1 MGQCKQGGSEKAKEA
16 AKVPEAAGL
25 KATFDG
31 ARITNFEEL
40 RTFMGILNTPER
52 SAAPDLN
59 VFEGF

>member
-40 RTFMGILNTPER
+40 GAHFYG
-52 SAAPDLN
+52 D
-59 VFEGF
+59 FEHS